1 MSGEKFLESA
11 QEVSFH
17 VPGFV
22 FAEIFSGIAYQNV
35 LPYLS
40 ISIPMG
46 IMAFFGTLQNIESAS
61 AAGDAY
67 PAKPTLAMN
76 GIGTMVGALFGSPF
90 PTTVYIGHPGWK
102 GLGARSGY
110 SVINGAVMTIICFTG
125 LMSVIEA
132 SVPLEAGYP
141 ILLWIGIVI
150 TAQAF
155 QTTPK
160 EHAPAVALGLMPAI
174 SAWGLN
180 LLRQGINSSGEFTAA
195 QVNDIISKTVP
206 HLKGI
211 LVFSEGALFSAMF
224 LSAVAV
230 YLIQK
235 DFLKAFLWTLPLI
248 VFSYFGF
255 IHSNEIG
262 IGMAGQ
268 APLGYALFALTLLS
282 IHLYNIFIVSGRRK
296 TSNKKNT

>member
-1 MSGEKFLESA
+1 MDAGRLADSTK
-11 QEVSFH
+11 QVSIYI
-17 VPGFV
+17 PGL
-22 FAEIFSGIAYQNV
+22 AIIEIFDGISINNI

-46 IMAFFGTLQNIESAS
+46 IIAFFGTLQNIESAS
-61 AAGDAY
+61 AAGDTY
-67 PAKPTLAMN
+67 PAMPTLAMN
-76 GIGTMVGALFGSPF
+76 GIGTMVGSFFGSPF

-110 SVINGAVMTIICFTG
+110 SIINGAVMTIICFTG
-125 LMSVIEA
+125 LMSVIVA
-132 SVPLEAGYP
+132 AIPLEAGFP
-141 ILLWIGIVI
+141 ILLWIGVII
-150 TAQAF
+150 TAQSF

-174 SAWGLN
+174 AAWGLG
-180 LLRQGINSSGEFTAA
+180 LLRQFINSEGTFTT
-195 QVNDIISKTVP
+195 QEVNDIIAKTLP

-211 LVFSEGALFSAMF
+211 LVFPEGALFSAMF

-230 YLIQK
+230 YLIEK

-255 IHSNEIG
+255 IHSHEIG
-262 IGMAGQ
+262 IGMAGHV
-268 APLGYALFALTLLS
+268 PLGYALFAMMLLM
-282 IHLYNIFIVSGRRK
+282 IYLYNTFPLSRR
-296 TSNKKNT
+296 